1 MAVIS
6 FAFILLI
13 IGIPSIVY
21 LLIKKAV
28 EAKEQGN
35 IANQWFYIWLI
46 VMITIFL
53 FMLFLSAI

>member
-35 IANQWFYIWLI
+35 ITNQWFYIWLI